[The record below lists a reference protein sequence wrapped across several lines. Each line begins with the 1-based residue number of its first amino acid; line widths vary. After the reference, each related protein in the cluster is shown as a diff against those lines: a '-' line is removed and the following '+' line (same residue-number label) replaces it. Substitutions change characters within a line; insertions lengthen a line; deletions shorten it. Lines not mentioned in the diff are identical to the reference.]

1 MQAAFIGSHWQLPG
15 TQIPAA
21 LKVKSKSISFFLKKT
36 LRTFQ
41 VGCEPGAAARNASSI
56 PPSRHMFRAHGHSSV
71 GRKFRRRTLLEKGRA
86 PGVVICSKQRGRV
99 GGQVV
104 GTTKVMWQVQKRG
117 HGTALHQLQQQA
129 MESAHAHA
137 SARHTGPS
145 QGWSLGTAP
154 TSVSWLDIILELHE
168 MLPLGENWVRVQ
180 DLVYYF

>member
-56 PPSRHMFRAHGHSSV
+56 RPSRHMFRAHGHSSV

-129 MESAHAHA
+129 MESAHDKNCLHMRTQVHVTLGRLKDGVWG
-137 SARHTGPS
+137 RHPRPCPGLT
-145 QGWSLGTAP
+145 L
-154 TSVSWLDIILELHE
+154 
-168 MLPLGENWVRVQ
+168 
-180 DLVYYF
+180 Y